1 MEESKA
7 TELRDS
13 RAQQRDVIIRLKKKG
28 DRREQKKMRVS
39 VHENFRKSGL
49 LRTRAALVL
58 DSRKEYMVVENL
70 RGGYSACVYD
80 PDVS

>member
-28 DRREQKKMRVS
+28 DRREQKKDEGVGARKFPEKRPF
-39 VHENFRKSGL
+39 ENTSSTSIGL
-49 LRTRAALVL
+49 
-58 DSRKEYMVVENL
+58 
-70 RGGYSACVYD
+70 
-80 PDVS
+80 